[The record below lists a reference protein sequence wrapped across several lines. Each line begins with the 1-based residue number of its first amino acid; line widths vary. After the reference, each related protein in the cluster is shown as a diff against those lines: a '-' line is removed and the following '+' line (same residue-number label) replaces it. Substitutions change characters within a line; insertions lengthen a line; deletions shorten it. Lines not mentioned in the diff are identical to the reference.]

1 MGRFFRFDDLSH
13 QPGVGVVNLV
23 GINGQMT
30 PGFYCRRVVIEL
42 TRLTGSFQGII
53 QLAADAHVAHA
64 VNLRM
69 MLVVERAGADIQ
81 PVTGRNDRSF
91 AVLCGVIQGPRLE
104 GELVPVNP
112 SGAGVGQGVSREMG
126 QTAVYQSRIIQG
138 VVNINLRFPG
148 ADFRGLSIG
157 KVFGGQLHGLPG

>member
-23 GINGQMT
+23 SINGQMA
-30 PGFYCRRVVIEL
+30 PGFHRRRVVIEHPG
-42 TRLTGSFQGII
+42 LTGRGQGVI
-53 QLAADAHVAHA
+53 QLAADVHVAHA

-69 MLVVERAGADIQ
+69 MLVVERAGADVKLV
-81 PVTGRNDRSF
+81 PRRNHGGF

-112 SGAGVGQGVSREMG
+112 SGAGVGQGVSR
-126 QTAVYQSRIIQG
+126 
-138 VVNINLRFPG
+138 
-148 ADFRGLSIG
+148 
-157 KVFGGQLHGLPG
+157 